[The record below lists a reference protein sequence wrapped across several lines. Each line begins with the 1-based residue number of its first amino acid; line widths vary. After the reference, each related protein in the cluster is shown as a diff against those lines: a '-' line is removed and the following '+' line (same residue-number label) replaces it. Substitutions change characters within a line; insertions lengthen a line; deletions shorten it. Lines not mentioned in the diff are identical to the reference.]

1 MEQNTP
7 LIFTRYLYSKEDV
20 MHSLFISILNKN
32 KDEALFWAYEL
43 YYSGF
48 ETDVMN
54 FVLHIFNHIYEKCCP
69 THFTKFMNDQYYTWS
84 QAYENSV
91 VKDTILG
98 TMIWNLLQYDY
109 ELTQFLDDYFQIKRN
124 VLRSPTSNTSRR
136 LRLMMTERDIEKY
149 KTLCGEPN
157 QNWLILK
164 HVYKY
169 AAHKEYNQ
177 LFKTTN
183 MDFKKEYLEEWLY
196 YASFSP
202 IWLCRLLEYGAVIYH
217 ETKTISF
224 PDEEKEELFYSL
236 YNYEPDE
243 QSAEICEK
251 SIGNGNEI
259 QLSIDDFITRF
270 CK

>member
-1 MEQNTP
+1 MEQNAP

-69 THFTKFMNDQYYTWS
+69 SHFTQFMNDQYYTWC

-91 VKDTILG
+91 VKDTLLG

-109 ELTQFLDDYFQIKRN
+109 DLTQFLDDYFQIKRN
-124 VLRSPTSNTSRR
+124 IIRIPVSTKRR
-136 LRLMMTERDIEKY
+136 LRLIMTEHDIEKY
-149 KTLCGEPN
+149 KSLCGEPN

-183 MDFKKEYLEEWLY
+183 IDFKKEYLEQWLY

-202 IWLCRLLEYGAVIYH
+202 IWLCRLVEYGAVIYH
-217 ETKTISF
+217 ETKTILF
-224 PDEEKEELFYSL
+224 PEEEKEELFYSL

-243 QSAEICEK
+243 QPTEICEK

-259 QLSIDDFITRF
+259 QLSIDDFIMRF

>member
-1 MEQNTP
+1 MEENAP

-20 MHSLFISILNKN
+20 MHSLFLSILNKN

-48 ETDVMN
+48 EVDAMN

-69 THFTKFMNDQYYTWS
+69 THFTQFINNQYHSW
-84 QAYENSV
+84 YENYEKSV
-91 VKDTILG
+91 VNDTVIG
-98 TMIWNLLQYDY
+98 TMVWNLLQYDY

-124 VLRSPTSNTSRR
+124 ILRRPVSTKRR

-157 QNWLILK
+157 ENWLVLR
-164 HVYKY
+164 Y
-169 AAHKEYNQ
+169 AYQFTAHKEYNE

-183 MDFKKEYLEEWLY
+183 MVFKQEYLEHWLY

-202 IWLCRLLEYGAVIYH
+202 IWMKRLTKYGAVIDH
-217 ETKTISF
+217 ETKSVLF
-224 PDEEKEELFYSL
+224 QDEEKEELFYSL
-236 YNYEPDE
+236 YNYETDE
-243 QSAEICEK
+243 QPAEICEK
-251 SIGNGNEI
+251 SIGNSNEI
-259 QLSIDDFITRF
+259 QLSIEDFIMQF

>member
-1 MEQNTP
+1 MEENAP

-20 MHSLFISILNKN
+20 MHSLFLSILNKN

-48 ETDVMN
+48 EVDAMN

-69 THFTKFMNDQYYTWS
+69 THFTQFINNQYHSW
-84 QAYENSV
+84 YENYEKSV
-91 VKDTILG
+91 INDTVLG
-98 TMIWNLLQYDY
+98 TIVWNLLQYDY
-109 ELTQFLDDYFQIKRN
+109 DLTQFLDDYFQIKRN
-124 VLRSPTSNTSRR
+124 ILRRPVSTKRR

-157 QNWLILK
+157 ENWYVLR
-164 HVYKY
+164 Y
-169 AAHKEYNQ
+169 AYQFTAHKEYNE

-183 MDFKKEYLEEWLY
+183 KDFKQEYLEHWLY

-202 IWLCRLLEYGAVIYH
+202 IWTKRLTKYGAEIDH
-217 ETKTISF
+217 ETKSVLF
-224 PDEEKEELFYSL
+224 QDEEKEELFYSL
-236 YNYEPDE
+236 YNYETDE
-243 QSAEICEK
+243 QPAEICEK

-259 QLSIDDFITRF
+259 QLSIDDFIKQF

>member
-1 MEQNTP
+1 MEENAP

-20 MHSLFISILNKN
+20 MHSLFLSILNKN

-48 ETDVMN
+48 ELEVMN
-54 FVLHIFNHIYEKCCP
+54 FVFHVFNHIYEKCCP
-69 THFTKFMNDQYYTWS
+69 VHFTQFINNQYHSW
-84 QAYENSV
+84 YENYEKSV
-91 VKDTILG
+91 INDTILG
-98 TMIWNLLQYDY
+98 TMVWNLLQYDY

-124 VLRSPTSNTSRR
+124 ILRRPVSTKRR
-136 LRLMMTERDIEKY
+136 LRLIMVERDIEKY
-149 KTLCGEPN
+149 KTVVSETV
-157 QNWLILK
+157 QSWLILRR
-164 HVYKY
+164 VYNY
-169 AAHKEYNQ
+169 SAHKEYNE

-183 MDFKKEYLEEWLY
+183 MDFKKDYLEHWLY

-202 IWLCRLLEYGAVIYH
+202 IWMNRLIEYDAVIDH
-217 ETKTISF
+217 ETKSVSF
-224 PDEEKEELFYSL
+224 QDEEKEELFYSL

-243 QSAEICEK
+243 QPAEICEK

-259 QLSIDDFITRF
+259 QLSIDDFIKQF